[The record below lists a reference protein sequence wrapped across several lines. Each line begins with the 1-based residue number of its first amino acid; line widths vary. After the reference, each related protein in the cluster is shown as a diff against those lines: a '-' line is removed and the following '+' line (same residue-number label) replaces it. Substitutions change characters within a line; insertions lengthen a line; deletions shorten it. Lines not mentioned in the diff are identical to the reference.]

1 MLEYL
6 AQTPNLGLLILRA
19 AIGVIFVVH
28 GWGKLSDLKAS
39 TKAFKKMKIQPAG
52 FWALTIGVIELF
64 GGWGIALGLYPE
76 FSAII
81 LVIVMLSAL
90 VAVKFK
96 EDFVGGWEFN
106 FLLLAGLLAIA
117 LAGPGNL
124 VMRI

>member
-6 AQTPNLGLLILRA
+6 AQSPNLGLLILRA

-28 GWGKLSDLKAS
+28 GWSKLSDLKAS
-39 TKAFKKMKIQPAG
+39 TKAFKKMKIQPPG
-52 FWALTIGVIELF
+52 FWALIIGIIELF
-64 GGWGIALGLYPE
+64 GGWGIALGLYPQ
-76 FSAII
+76 FAAILLAFI
-81 LVIVMLSAL
+81 MLAAL

-96 EDFVGGWEFN
+96 QNFVGGWEYD

-124 VMRI
+124 VMRV